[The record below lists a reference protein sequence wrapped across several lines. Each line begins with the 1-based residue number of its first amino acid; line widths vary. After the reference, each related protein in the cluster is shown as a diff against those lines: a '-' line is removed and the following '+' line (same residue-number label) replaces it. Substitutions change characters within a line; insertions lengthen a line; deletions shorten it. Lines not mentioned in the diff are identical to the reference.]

1 MLLKSPEEPDFDGA
15 GPVHL
20 TGLKMGLAALPR
32 AGWGIKLL

>member
-15 GPVHL
+15 GAAHL

>member
-1 MLLKSPEEPDFDGA
+1 VRGA
-15 GPVHL
+15 AHL